1 MGFPRTTP
9 WAGSSP
15 CSTASSS
22 SSASSVGSRPSIK
35 SRRLR
40 SLPWTARPAALS
52 GSGQRAKSVAR
63 GQRLGLG
70 QPRGPG
76 GGHGGREI
84 QRDHGHPQTASDAG
98 TTRGHRDHRCDGLPE
113 GDRRHDTGTQ
123 GGLCAGG
130 QRQSRTPGGR
140 RRGVFCRPGRREPTD
155 PATESDDAPVQ
166 RTWPGGDALVRRGAR
181 AADVAASGGV
191 EGLQSICRATRA
203 WTERGEEKSEVRYFI
218 SSLPVDAPTLGKAI
232 LGHWGIENGLHWVLD
247 MSFDEDRSRART
259 EEAPANL
266 AVLRRWIVTLLR
278 QDKTLKD
285 GIDKKRLQAGWN
297 EAVLEQVLGLS

>member
-22 SSASSVGSRPSIK
+22 SSASLVGSRPSIK

-40 SLPWTARPAALS
+40 SLPWTARPAAPLWIGPKGEIRCTWS
-52 GSGQRAKSVAR
+52 A
-63 GQRLGLG
+63 LGLG

-155 PATESDDAPVQ
+155 PANGVGQCASPKDMAGWRRAGTTRRPCRRRCGIGRSGRTCSRSVVLRGRGRNGAKKSRRSATSSAACPWTPRPWEKPSWATGGLRTGCTGCWICPSTRIAAAPDGGSAGE
-166 RTWPGGDALVRRGAR
+166 PGGAAALDRNLAPPRQDAQGRHR
-181 AADVAASGGV
+181 
-191 EGLQSICRATRA
+191 Q
-203 WTERGEEKSEVRYFI
+203 
-218 SSLPVDAPTLGKAI
+218 
-232 LGHWGIENGLHWVLD
+232 
-247 MSFDEDRSRART
+247 
-259 EEAPANL
+259 EAPP
-266 AVLRRWIVTLLR
+266 
-278 QDKTLKD
+278 
-285 GIDKKRLQAGWN
+285 GG
-297 EAVLEQVLGLS
+297 LE